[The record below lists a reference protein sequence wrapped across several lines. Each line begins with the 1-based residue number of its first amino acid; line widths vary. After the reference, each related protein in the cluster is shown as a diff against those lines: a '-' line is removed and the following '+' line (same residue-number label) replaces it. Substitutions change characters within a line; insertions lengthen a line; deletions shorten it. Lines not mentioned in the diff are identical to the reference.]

1 MDTAKLREIMDRLAV
16 NDDFSG
22 VVSVRVGDEI
32 VFEAAY
38 GLADREHHRLNTP
51 TTRFGIASGSKGFTA
66 LTVMGL
72 VEDRRL
78 DLSTTARSLLGTDL
92 PLVDSTVTVEHL
104 LAHRS
109 GIGDYL
115 DETVLDDVEVWPFE
129 LTPDALIN
137 TSDYLPLLDGRAQT
151 FAPGTEFAYCNGGYV
166 LLASLCERVTD
177 TPFIELVQR
186 HVFEPAELHSTAFL
200 DLLHLPNDAA
210 LGYLADGRPN
220 RANLPRRGSGDGGCV
235 STVADLAQFWRAFF
249 DGSIVGNDSAQTM
262 TAARSDV
269 PSEGARYGLG
279 FWLDPT
285 NGSVSLEG
293 FDAGVSFRSTHDPA
307 RGLTATVISNST
319 RGAWPMLRALYPLLT
334 P

>member
-1 MDTAKLREIMDRLAV
+1 MDAAHLRETLDGFAPDR
-16 NDDFSG
+16 DFSG

-32 VFEAAY
+32 AFEAAY
-38 GLADREHHRLNTP
+38 GLADREHQRSNTP
-51 TTRFGIASGSKGFTA
+51 NTQFGIASGSKAFTA
-66 LTVMGL
+66 LTVMRL
-72 VEDRRL
+72 VEDRHL

-92 PLVDSTVTVEHL
+92 PLVDSTVSIEHL

-109 GIGDYL
+109 GIGDYI
-115 DETVLDDVEVWPFE
+115 DEALVEDLELWPFE
-129 LTPDALIN
+129 LGSAALVT
-137 TSDYLPLLDGRAQT
+137 TSDYLPLLDGRPQT
-151 FAPGTEFAYCNGGYV
+151 FPPGTEFGYCNGGYV
-166 LLASLCERVTD
+166 LLASLCERATG

-186 HVFEPAELHSTAFL
+186 HVFEPAELRSTAFL

-220 RANLPRRGSGDGGCV
+220 TANLPRRGSGDGGCV

-249 DGSIVGNDSAQTM
+249 DGSIVTNDSVRTM
-262 TAARSDV
+262 IAARSEV

-279 FWLDPT
+279 FWLDQT
-285 NGSVSLEG
+285 NDSVSIEG
-293 FDAGVSFRSTHDPA
+293 LDAGVSFRSTHDPV

-319 RGAWPMLRALYPLLT
+319 YGAWPVLRALRPLLH